1 MLPRKHKTPNKLHPV
16 FKYQLRKLINRII
29 NIITYQI
36 TKIMQTNLTANN
48 LTTNNLT
55 TNNQGIEL
63 IK

>member
-29 NIITYQI
+29 INIITYQI
-36 TKIMQTNLTANN
+36 TKIMQTSLTA
-48 LTTNNLT
+48 NNLT